1 MIRLHTLGT
10 VDLTGRDGRPMEAVL
25 ARPKRLAL
33 LVYLAVA
40 SPRGFHRRDRL
51 VATFWP
57 EVDGD
62 RARGSL
68 NQAVYVLRR
77 AVGATVLVSRGGEEI
92 GLRDEGLWCDA
103 REFEAALDSGRIEDA
118 LALYGGDLLDAFY
131 IPDAPDFERWL
142 EQERHR
148 LRARASDAAWRLAD
162 QLAERGDLPKAAAR
176 ARWAAALAPTDE
188 AAFRR
193 LLALLDRAGDR
204 AGAVT
209 AYDEFAARLR
219 TEFDLAPS
227 PETEAIVARLRHRD
241 HRLAAA
247 RQPGPTPE
255 SETVGALPRSTE
267 VAPSPAPSATTIAQR
282 MIETPPGRATR
293 GMRVWRW
300 VAGALA
306 IVALLGLMR
315 QVPGW
320 TADSRAPG
328 GESVTVPV
336 SGATLAVLPFS
347 NLDGA
352 AGTDYFTD
360 GLAEEILGT
369 LGRVE
374 GLSVV
379 ARTSSFALKG
389 ARLDVREI
397 GRRLGARYVLEGS
410 VRTRG
415 EHLRITA
422 QLIDATTGYGVWSA
436 SWDRAAS
443 DVFAI
448 QEELSRSIVDELRP
462 RLLAGGASLDL
473 VQTTRDL
480 EAYDLYLRGRH
491 HFNQRSVEDA
501 LKAVGYFEQA
511 IARDSSFAQAHA
523 GLADVLALLP
533 YYRAA
538 RPAQVVERAKTA
550 AKRAMAIDATLAE
563 PHSTLGW
570 IAFTYEWDW
579 PTAER
584 EFETALRLAP
594 SYSNALHF
602 YSLYLARVAGR
613 HELAIAHVTRAQR
626 LDPLA
631 PAIHTG
637 AGAVYYHARRFDRAI
652 AAHRH
657 ALALDSSYSVAR
669 YMLGEAH
676 LAAGRPEDALRELGA
691 VQTGEVP
698 SGDRIAAL
706 GGYAL
711 AMLGRRAE
719 AARVLGNAKAAEIS
733 PVIIATLHAGLGERD
748 SAFVWLARA
757 ADERDPAIVEMQHE
771 PLLDPLRPDPR
782 FRRLAARIG
791 LP

>member
-10 VDLTGRDGRPMEAVL
+10 VELTGRDGRSLEAVL

-92 GLRDEGLWCDA
+92 GLREEGFWCDA
-103 REFEAALDSGRIEDA
+103 REFETALDSGRVEDA
-118 LALYGGDLLDAFY
+118 LALYGGDLLDAFF

-142 EQERHR
+142 EQERNR
-148 LRARASDAAWRLAD
+148 LRARAADAAWRLAD
-162 QLAERGDLPKAAAR
+162 LLAERGDLPRAAAR

-193 LLALLDRAGDR
+193 LLALLERSGDR
-204 AGAVT
+204 AGAVS
-209 AYDEFAARLR
+209 AYDEFATRLR
-219 TEFDLAPS
+219 TEFDLTPS
-227 PETEAIVARLRHRD
+227 TETEAVVARLRHRG
-241 HRLAAA
+241 HRRMPLRPNSSPESGRAAA
-247 RQPGPTPE
+247 
-255 SETVGALPRSTE
+255 SPRSSE
-267 VAPSPAPSATTIAQR
+267 AAPPRSPSATTAA
-282 MIETPPGRATR
+282 EPTFAASPPPATR
-293 GMRVWRW
+293 EMRVWPW

-306 IVALLGLMR
+306 IVVLLGLMR
-315 QVPGW
+315 QVPRW
-320 TADSRAPG
+320 TAASGAVDDGSASAAP
-328 GESVTVPV
+328 EA
-336 SGATLAVLPFS
+336 GATLAVLPFS

-352 AGTDYFTD
+352 AETDYFTD
-360 GLAEEILGT
+360 GLAEEIIGT

-379 ARTSSFALKG
+379 ARTSSFALEES
-389 ARLDVREI
+389 RLDVREI

-415 EHLRITA
+415 EQLRIAA

-436 SWDRAAS
+436 TWDRASS

-462 RLLAGGASLDL
+462 RLLADGASLDP

-480 EAYDLYLRGRH
+480 EAYNLYLRGRY
-491 HFNQRSVEDA
+491 HFNERSLDDA

-511 IARDSSFAQAHA
+511 IGRDSSFAQAHA

-538 RPAQVVERAKTA
+538 RPDQVVERAKA
-550 AKRAMAIDATLAE
+550 AARRAIALDATLAE

-594 SYSNALHF
+594 GYSNALHF

-613 HELAIAHVTRAQR
+613 HELAIAHAARAQR

-637 AGAVYYHARRFDRAI
+637 AGAVYYHARQFDRAI

-676 LAAGRPEDALRELGA
+676 LAAGKAEDALRELGA

-698 SGDRIAAL
+698 SGDRITAL

-711 AMLGRRAE
+711 AMLGQRAE
-719 AARVLGNAKAAEIS
+719 ASRVLGNAKDAAVS
-733 PVIIATLHAGLGERD
+733 PVIVATLHAGLGERD